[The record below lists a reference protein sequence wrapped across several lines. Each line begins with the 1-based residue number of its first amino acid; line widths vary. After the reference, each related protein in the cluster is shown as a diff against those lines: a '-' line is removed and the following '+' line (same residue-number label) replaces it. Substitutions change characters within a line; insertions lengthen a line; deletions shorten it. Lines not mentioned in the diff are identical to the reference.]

1 MNISAV
7 STLFPNWAQLQ
18 NNNSSS
24 TAGSSGTSLAAL
36 AAQPAATAQI
46 SPAAQFMSMLQQ
58 IQQQNPAQFKQVAA
72 KIAVG
77 LEKQAQ
83 QAQSNGDTANATQLN
98 QLAADFQNSAKTGQL
113 PPVQDVQAAG
123 LGAHNHHRQIGNILA
138 GVLGTAGAALG

>member
-7 STLFPNWAQLQ
+7 SSLLQVWAQSPA
-18 NNNSSS
+18 NTNRMPVS
-24 TAGSSGTSLAAL
+24 SSGTDL

-46 SPAAQFMSMLQQ
+46 SPAAQFLSMLQQ

-83 QAQSNGDTANATQLN
+83 QAKSDGNTAGAAQLT
-98 QLAADFQNSAKTGQL
+98 QLAADFQNSSKTGLL
-113 PPVQDVQAAG
+113 PPIHDLQAMG
-123 LGAHNHHRQIGNILA
+123 MVTPDRHHPIGQLLN

>member
-7 STLFPNWAQLQ
+7 SSLLPSWAQPQ
-18 NNNSSS
+18 TNATGS
-24 TAGSSGTSLAAL
+24 AASSGGMSLAAL

-58 IQQQNPAQFKQVAA
+58 IQQQNPDQFKQVAA
-72 KIAVG
+72 KIAAG
-77 LEKQAQ
+77 LQKQAQ
-83 QAQSNGDTANATQLN
+83 QAQSTGDTTSATQLN

-113 PPVQDVQAAG
+113 PPVQDLQAAG
-123 LGAHNHHRQIGNILA
+123 LGAHNHHRQIGNLLS